1 MVCVEAARCRYRCC
15 LARCVGVFRAL
26 DQKVVNFEQILFANG
41 RRLNLT
47 EGASAYVSVALT
59 SLTRHRKSLWTY
71 GFDLNIHGD

>member
-26 DQKVVNFEQILFANG
+26 DQKMVNFEQILFANG

-47 EGASAYVSVALT
+47 EGASAEGASAYVSVALT
-59 SLTRHRKSLWTY
+59 SLTSP
-71 GFDLNIHGD
+71 